1 MKTGCMSNIY
11 NKNGMLLSRF
21 WGLTT
26 NNIMGGGKIDD
37 NYQGNLGAPSNDMP
51 VVFGELEEQL
61 PPGWN
66 PYHVQKGFNARD
78 STVSTCNMRELS
90 CGMTLNEDWEWFIQ
104 HVLRLDG
111 VGLNKSSL
119 TIFMDPNPLRGFLRE
134 GFDTK
139 EKLSEWVLNHVGV
152 TKYHY
157 FQSQGTI
164 NYVIQ
169 SAIDR
174 TDDRYAHWYYDLD
187 DDDMIY
193 PLTNCT
199 IVLAGG
205 AKNIRWHATTAGGF
219 GTPTLI
225 SDWE

>member
-11 NKNGMLLSRF
+11 NKNGMLLSRA

-26 NNIMGGGKIDD
+26 NNIMGGGKPDD
-37 NYQGNLGAPSNDMP
+37 NYQGNLGNPANDMP

-66 PYHVQKGFNARD
+66 PYHVQKGFNASD
-78 STVSTCNMRELS
+78 STVATCSLRDVV
-90 CGMTLNEDWEWFIQ
+90 CGMTLNEDWEWFVPY
-104 HVLRLDG
+104 VLRPCG
-111 VGLNKSSL
+111 SGLNKSSM

-139 EKLSEWVLNHVGV
+139 EKLSEWIMNHVGV

-174 TDDRYAHWYYDLD
+174 TDDTYAHWYYDLA

-193 PLTNCT
+193 MYRNVT

-205 AKNIRWHATTAGGF
+205 AKNIRWHATTGG
-219 GTPTLI
+219 GLNTPTLI